1 MELYGVSRRGGNLD
15 HLSLQVGPK
24 WAIGVPSAIGVPI
37 EYAAAVHVMSV
48 CRVRQFLEK
57 GAIPEVDTQR
67 AYLVTPLTYQ
77 STKPDVACVAVAN
90 IGLAANQC
98 KRIMSTLKVDN
109 DRPEID

>member
-1 MELYGVSRRGGNLD
+1 MELYGVSPIGGKLE

-37 EYAAAVHVMSV
+37 EYAAAVYIMSA

-67 AYLVTPLTYQ
+67 AYLVAPLTYR

-90 IGLAANQC
+90 IGLAVNQC
-98 KRIMSTLKVDN
+98 EHIMSPSKVDN

>member
-1 MELYGVSRRGGNLD
+1 MELYGVSRIGGKLE
-15 HLSLQVGPK
+15 HLRLQVGPK
-24 WAIGVPSAIGVPI
+24 WAIDAPSAVGVPM
-37 EYAAAVHVMSV
+37 EYAAAIYVMSA
-48 CRVRQFLEK
+48 CRVRQLLEK